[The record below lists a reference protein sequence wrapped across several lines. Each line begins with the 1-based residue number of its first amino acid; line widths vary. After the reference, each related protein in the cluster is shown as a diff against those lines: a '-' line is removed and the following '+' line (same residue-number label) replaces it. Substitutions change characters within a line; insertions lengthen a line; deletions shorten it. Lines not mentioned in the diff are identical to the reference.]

1 MKVRIR
7 RAELYELDDKP
18 HEALEDW
25 QIVLKANPSHGEA
38 NRAQHRLP
46 KLIEIK
52 NEKLKEEMMDGL
64 KKLGNMCL
72 KPFGL
77 STDNFQLNQNE
88 GGSYNVQFQQ

>member
-1 MKVRIR
+1 MRIR
-7 RAELYELDDKP
+7 RAETFELDDKP

-25 QIVLKANPSHGEA
+25 KLVLEANPTHAAAKRAHISLPPIIEA
-38 NRAQHRLP
+38 
-46 KLIEIK
+46 K

-77 STDNFQLNQNE
+77 STNNFNLQQGEN
-88 GGSYNVQFQQ
+88 GSYNVQFQQ